1 MVRFNIHFFYLSKAY
16 TQLEMLV
23 KLEKIMKILISSNSV
38 NDDKEPQVIK
48 TQLKIY
54 SNYYA

>member
-38 NDDKEPQVIK
+38 NDDKEPQVIIK
-48 TQLKIY
+48 P
-54 SNYYA
+54 NYRY